1 MNKTIAAAIVFIVF
15 TISICSAQSQSGIAK
30 TLTLNDAVTISLQR
44 NVNIQQAANGID
56 AAKSSVLAAYG
67 SYLPSLSASAGWSR
81 NQSESPSGVVNI
93 NGINIPSGGSDLNTT
108 YSAGLGLNYTLFN
121 GLSRESNFS
130 KATSGR
136 AQAEQQFT
144 RTKQS
149 IVFQVQAYYLT
160 VLRNEQLVKVS
171 EENLKRDQ
179 KQLERIVESSRV
191 GALSISDVYR
201 QQSAVAFDEVNL
213 INAQNTYDKSKAD
226 LISLI
231 GLDVMDEYTVA
242 DPAISPDIDSTEL
255 ASTTQSLGGFS
266 DIRKRALTSRQ
277 DYQNAIENMK
287 TAGYGVTQAWGR
299 YLPNVSATAGY
310 RLSSSEMATLKDNK
324 YISWGISM
332 GWTLFDGFSTNEG
345 VQTAKVQ
352 ERNAELSLY
361 QAERNVSVDVKK
373 ALLDLE
379 SARRQYDASVK
390 SVTSA
395 TQDRKVAEEKY
406 NLGSGTL
413 IDLQTANANLV
424 NAQATK
430 INSTYGYITAKRNL
444 EYVIGEQNY

>member
-1 MNKTIAAAIVFIVF
+1 MRKILALMVMTV
-15 TISICSAQSQSGIAK
+15 SLCGAQTQPGTTK
-30 TLTLNDAVTISLQR
+30 TLALNDAVAVSLQR
-44 NVNIQQAANGID
+44 NLNIQEAANGVD
-56 AAKSSVLAAYG
+56 AARSGVLAAYG
-67 SYLPSLSASAGWSR
+67 SYLPTLSASSGWER
-81 NQSESPSGVVNI
+81 NQRETSSGLVYNSGTGTYI
-93 NGINIPSGGSDLNTT
+93 QTPGGSSLSTS
-108 YSAGLGLNYTLFN
+108 YSAGLSLGYTLFD

-130 KATSGR
+130 KATS
-136 AQAEQQFT
+136 AKAIADQQFT

-149 IVFQVQAYYLT
+149 IVFQVQSFYLT

-179 KQLERIVESSRV
+179 KQLERITESSRV

-213 INAQNTYDKSKAD
+213 ITAQNTYDKSKAD
-226 LISLI
+226 LVSLI
-231 GLDVMDEYTVA
+231 GLDVMDEYAVA

-255 ASTTQSLGGFS
+255 AATTQSLGGFS
-266 DIRKRALTSRQ
+266 DMRKRALVSRQ
-277 DYQNAIENMK
+277 DYLGAIENLK
-287 TAGYGVTQAWGR
+287 STGYGVTQAWGG
-299 YLPNVSATAGY
+299 YLPTASAFAGY
-310 RLSSSEMATLKDNK
+310 GLSASELSNLSDNK
-324 YISWGISM
+324 NIRWGINL
-332 GWTLFDGFSTNEG
+332 GWTLFDGFSTNQRI
-345 VQTAKVQ
+345 QTAKVQ

-361 QAERNVSVDVKK
+361 QTERNVSVDVKK

-379 SARRQYDASVK
+379 ASRRQYDASVK

-395 TQDRKVAEEKY
+395 TQDYRIAQEKY

-430 INSTYGYITAKRNL
+430 INSTYGFITAKYNL
-444 EYVIGEQNY
+444 EYVIGDRNY

>member
-1 MNKTIAAAIVFIVF
+1 
-15 TISICSAQSQSGIAK
+15 
-30 TLTLNDAVTISLQR
+30 
-44 NVNIQQAANGID
+44 
-56 AAKSSVLAAYG
+56 
-67 SYLPSLSASAGWSR
+67 
-81 NQSESPSGVVNI
+81 VNI
-93 NGINIPSGGSDLNTT
+93 NGFNIPSGGSDLSTT

-136 AQAEQQFT
+136 AQADQQFT

-149 IVFQVQAYYLT
+149 IVFQVQALYLI

-226 LISLI
+226 LVSLI
-231 GLDVMDEYTVA
+231 GLDVMDEYSVA

-255 ASTTQSLGGFS
+255 ASTTQLLGGFS
-266 DIRKRALTSRQ
+266 DMRKRALTSRQ

-287 TAGYGVTQAWGR
+287 TAGYSVTQAWGR
-299 YLPNVSATAGY
+299 YLPNVSANAGY

-345 VQTAKVQ
+345 VQTAKVL

-361 QAERNVSVDVKK
+361 QTERNVSVDVKK

-379 SARRQYDASVK
+379 SARKQYEASVQ

-406 NLGSGTL
+406 NLGSGTIL
-413 IDLQTANANLV
+413 DLQIANANLV
-424 NAQATK
+424 NAQVTK

-444 EYVIGEQNY
+444 EFVIGEQKY